1 MSTISLPRSAEP
13 ANAGTLAA
21 ATPKTAVRPP
31 GARRNTSRLV
41 RGVRILSPLA
51 LVALWQA
58 ASSAGVLPTDLL
70 ASPATILRTGY
81 DLAADGTLGDALLV
95 SVQRAAIGFA
105 VGGLIGVLL
114 GIAVGLSRWADAL
127 LDPNLQ
133 MLRTLPLFALTP
145 LLILWFGIG
154 ELPKLVLVAV
164 ASAFPLYLNTY
175 AGIRSV
181 DSRLLELSASL
192 RLTRLERIRHVVL
205 PGALPQILVGLRTSL
220 GIAWISLVVAEQV
233 NAESG
238 LGQMIQDA
246 RDFLRTDVIVV
257 GLVIY
262 AVLGLGTDAVV
273 RLIERRALA
282 WRS

>member
-13 ANAGTLAA
+13 VAAGALAA
-21 ATPKTAVRPP
+21 ATPIAGVQPP
-31 GARRNTSRLV
+31 QAHRNTGRLV
-41 RGVRILSPLA
+41 RRVRTLSPLA
-51 LVALWQA
+51 LVALWQV
-58 ASSAGVLPTDLL
+58 ASSAGVLPTDLV
-70 ASPATILRTGY
+70 ASPVTIVRTGY

-105 VGGLIGVLL
+105 VGGLIGVAL

-127 LDPNLQ
+127 LDPALQ

-192 RLTRLERIRHVVL
+192 RLRRLERIRHVVL

-246 RDFLRTDVIVV
+246 REFLRTDVIIV

-262 AVLGLGTDAVV
+262 AALGLGTDAVV
-273 RLIERRALA
+273 RLIERKALA

>member
-13 ANAGTLAA
+13 ASPGALAA
-21 ATPKTAVRPP
+21 APAIP
-31 GARRNTSRLV
+31 GARAPRPHRNTSRLV
-41 RGVRILSPLA
+41 RRIRTLSPLA
-51 LVALWQA
+51 LVAIWQA
-58 ASSAGVLPTDLL
+58 ASSAGLLPTDTL
-70 ASPATILRTGY
+70 ASPVTIVQTGY
-81 DLAADGTLGDALLV
+81 DLAVDGTLGDALLI

-105 VGGLIGVLL
+105 VGGLIGVAL

-127 LDPNLQ
+127 LDPTLQ

-181 DSRLLELSASL
+181 DGRLHELAASL
-192 RLTRLERIRHVVL
+192 RLSRLERIRHVVL
-205 PGALPQILVGLRTSL
+205 PGALPQLLVGLRTSL

-238 LGQMIQDA
+238 LGQMIEDA
-246 RDFLRTDVIVV
+246 R
-257 GLVIY
+257 
-262 AVLGLGTDAVV
+262 
-273 RLIERRALA
+273 E
-282 WRS
+282 

>member
-13 ANAGTLAA
+13 ANPGA
-21 ATPKTAVRPP
+21 ATPTTAVRPP
-31 GARRNTSRLV
+31 GARRNTGRLARRV
-41 RGVRILSPLA
+41 RSLSPLA
-51 LVALWQA
+51 LVALWQV

-70 ASPATILRTGY
+70 ASPATIVRTGY
-81 DLAADGTLGDALLV
+81 DLVADGTLGDALLV

-105 VGGLIGVLL
+105 IGGLAGVAL

-127 LDPNLQ
+127 LDPALQ

-181 DSRLLELSASL
+181 DGRLHELAASL
-192 RLTRLERIRHVVL
+192 RLNRLERIRHVVL
-205 PGALPQILVGLRTSL
+205 PGALPQLLVGLRTSL